1 MNKKA
6 IFKWEQEEQDSF
18 DQLKEIMVNAVVLK
32 HPDFDKTFIVSTD
45 ASGGGLGAI
54 LSQENED
61 GIEQPIM
68 FASKSLN
75 KAQHNYSA
83 TELELLAMVW
93 AVTDKF
99 RQFTL
104 GREIIVT
111 SDHEALKYMNRKE
124 SPTDSKRIQRWMIK
138 LLGYDIE
145 IRYRK
150 GKEND
155 NVDALSRLYED
166 QQEDNGLQRPEL

>member
-1 MNKKA
+1 
-6 IFKWEQEEQDSF
+6 
-18 DQLKEIMVNAVVLK
+18 
-32 HPDFDKTFIVSTD
+32 
-45 ASGGGLGAI
+45 LGAI
-54 LSQENED
+54 LSQENEE
-61 GIEQPIM
+61 GIEQPIA

-83 TELELLAMVW
+83 TELELLAIVW

-138 LLGYDIE
+138 LLGYDID

-155 NVDALSRLYED
+155 NVDALSRLYSQED
-166 QQEDNGLQRPEL
+166 QPINNGLERPEP